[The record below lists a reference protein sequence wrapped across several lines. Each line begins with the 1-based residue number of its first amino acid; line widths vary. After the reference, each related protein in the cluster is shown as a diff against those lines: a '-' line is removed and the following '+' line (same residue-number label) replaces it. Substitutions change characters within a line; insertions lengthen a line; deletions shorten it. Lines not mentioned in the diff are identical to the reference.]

1 MASRILPLLTAAL
14 LASCSVALD
23 SQYGIRFEPI
33 PHRTEPRS
41 ESAIA
46 AAPTPNYSVE
56 TTSVQEHVLQSMD
69 GPNFNQLLVDS
80 PTTAFDPVTASQE
93 WTESAAPDF
102 CKPAADALEHGA
114 LHYDSAEH
122 ETWPRKKPERSMTW
136 AWVLWAVPAVLVLA
150 QFTGFAL
157 MFGAHWYY
165 LGKMRRART
174 ATLIWALTL
183 AVYIVFRVLNALK
196 LSFLAGLVGL
206 VGLLPLIVIMLYR
219 LIADVILLSKMASK
233 QARRSAKQPSNRFRK
248 SI

>member
-14 LASCSVALD
+14 LASCSVVLD
-23 SQYGIRFEPI
+23 SQYGLRFEPI
-33 PHRTEPRS
+33 PHRAEPHN
-41 ESAIA
+41 ESSIA
-46 AAPTPNYSVE
+46 AAPTPNFSVE

-80 PTTAFDPVTASQE
+80 PTTAFDPVTAAQE
-93 WTESAAPDF
+93 WTERAAPDF
-102 CKPAADALEHGA
+102 VKPAADALEHGA
-114 LHYDSAEH
+114 VHYDSAED
-122 ETWPRKKPERSMTW
+122 ETWPSKKPERSMTW

-174 ATLIWALTL
+174 ATLIWALTM
-183 AVYIVFRVLNALK
+183 AVFIVFSVFKTLELN
-196 LSFLAGLVGL
+196 FLAGLIGF

-233 QARRSAKQPSNRFRK
+233 QARRSAKHPSQRSRN

>member
-14 LASCSVALD
+14 LASCSVVLD

-33 PHRTEPRS
+33 PHRAEPHS
-41 ESAIA
+41 ESVSA

-56 TTSVQEHVLQSMD
+56 TTSVQEHVLQSTAS
-69 GPNFNQLLVDS
+69 PIFNQLVDN
-80 PTTAFDPVTASQE
+80 PTTAFDPVEAARE
-93 WTESAAPDF
+93 GTERAAPDF
-102 CKPAADALEHGA
+102 VKPAADALEHGA
-114 LHYDSAEH
+114 VHYDSAED
-122 ETWPRKKPERSMTW
+122 ETWPSKKPERSMTW

-183 AVYIVFRVLNALK
+183 AVYIVFRVFKALD
-196 LSFLAGLVGL
+196 LSFLAGLVGI
-206 VGLLPLIVIMLYR
+206 VGLFPLIVIMLYR

-233 QARRSAKQPSNRFRK
+233 QARRSAKHPSQRSRN